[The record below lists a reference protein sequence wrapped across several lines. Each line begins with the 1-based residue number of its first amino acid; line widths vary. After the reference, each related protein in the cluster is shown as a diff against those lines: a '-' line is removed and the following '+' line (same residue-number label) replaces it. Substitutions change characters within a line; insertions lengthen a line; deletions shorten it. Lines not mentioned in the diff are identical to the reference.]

1 MMTVLAVLAVLVLV
15 GAPLF
20 VIMGATTM
28 ALFFSFGG
36 PEYHEWHSYQS
47 LVLAMTDL
55 TTKNVFLAIPFFVA
69 AGTIMTEGGIAKRL
83 IRIADALVGWMPGGL
98 AVSAVVSSMVFAAIS
113 ASSPVTLIA
122 VGSIMFPA
130 LTKAGYKEDFS
141 LGLVTS
147 AGSLGSLLPPSLSL
161 IIYALA
167 VSSTAPVEIGDLF
180 LGGLSAGVLIVFFLS
195 IYCVWHGL
203 QMKRT
208 AFDWD
213 ELRHALREGSW
224 ALFLPVIIVGGIYT
238 GFFTATEAAA
248 VAVIYATFVTVFI
261 FRELQIKSLPALFLE
276 SAVLIGTIIFIVVFS
291 FALNGFL
298 VESNAAEF
306 ILGLLRDWNLGPVG
320 FFVVMNV
327 FLILIGA
334 LMDSISATL
343 IFAPLLAPVAISL
356 GIDPIHLGIVF
367 VVNMEI
373 GYLMPPVAT
382 NLFVSAAVFGKPFGQ
397 VVRAVLPTMTIII
410 VGLFVII
417 FVPTISNGFVNL
429 AHGRPVYQPF
439 PWDGKPHPVESEV
452 AGEAPAAEEAAPETA
467 EPQSKTLQQIMEEA
481 KRKEQGGAATE
492 VQAEVKPAP
501 AAEEPKRAKSLQELM
516 EEAKKGQAK
525 E

>member
-1 MMTVLAVLAVLVLV
+1 MLTVLAVLALCVVV

-20 VIMGATTM
+20 VIMGATTI

-36 PEYHEWHSYQS
+36 AEYQQVEHYQS

-147 AGSLGSLLPPSLSL
+147 AGSLGSLLPPSLAL

-180 LGGLSAGVLIVFFLS
+180 LGGLSAGILIVFFLS

-203 QMKRT
+203 QMPRGK
-208 AFDWD
+208 FSWQ
-213 ELRHALREGSW
+213 ELKSSLREGSW

-238 GFFTATEAAA
+238 GFFTATEASA
-248 VAVIYATFVTVFI
+248 VAVVYAAFVTVFI
-261 FRELQIKSLPALFLE
+261 FKELRIAQLPALFLE
-276 SAVLIGTIIFIVVFS
+276 SAILIGTIIFIVVFS

-298 VESNAAEF
+298 VESNAADF
-306 ILGLLRDWNLGPVG
+306 ILQLLNEWNLGPVG

-327 FLILIGA
+327 FLIVIGA

-343 IFAPLLAPVAISL
+343 IFAPLLAPVATSL

-367 VVNMEI
+367 VINMEI

-382 NLFVSAAVFGKPFGQ
+382 NLFVASAVFNKPFGQ
-397 VVRAVLPTMTIII
+397 VVRAVMPTMTIII
-410 VGLFVII
+410 GGLFAVI
-417 FVPTISNGFVNL
+417 FVPTFSNGLVNL
-429 AHGRPVYQPF
+429 AHGRPVYQAF
-439 PWDGKPHPVESEV
+439 PWEGKTAVAAEPAPAEPA
-452 AGEAPAAEEAAPETA
+452 AGEAPKAKSLQELMNAAKQGEGTAAADATPVEAA
-467 EPQSKTLQQIMEEA
+467 Q
-481 KRKEQGGAATE
+481 
-492 VQAEVKPAP
+492 
-501 AAEEPKRAKSLQELM
+501 PKAKSLQELM
-516 EEAKKGQAK
+516 EEAKRNQAQ
-525 E
+525 EQAQ